1 MSEKIL
7 NVPLDEDIRK
17 KLDERADENGRATS
31 REAAAI
37 ITNALRKTKKA

>member
-17 KLDERADENGRATS
+17 KLDERADENGRASS

-37 ITNALRKTKKA
+37 IAKAVLKEKKA